1 MIDEAI
7 CNALYIL
14 RKRSIETRDV
24 RDQHRLVVL
33 SAPREH
39 RCHERNAEA
48 STLIAEKV
56 GEARRLVIFVLGQIG
71 VGELAGR
78 DKQEGDPEA
87 LKRAC
92 PGFFSVVG
100 CKIETRELPHGAPD
114 DGENKPK
121 EKVVSVGKGK
131 VALPEQPQFN
141 YRVLLAQ
148 FPNHRHHQSDDRNG
162 KECHDEVALKPVQ
175 PLAAIEHDFKAGEA
189 ERDQQNS
196 QVVNLQSSCL
206 ACSLYFLLEF
216 WRIRQQPTGQDQR
229 DDSDWDI
236 NEEDPAPRKTVGD
249 PATKRRSNSRGRHD
263 RHAIKRKSSRT
274 LGGRKRIY
282 EDRLLDWGQAS
293 SGDALAHSEKD
304 Q

>member
-87 LKRAC
+87 LNRAC

-100 CKIETRELPHGAPD
+100 CKIETREVPHGAPE
-114 DGENKPK
+114 DGETK
-121 EKVVSVGKGK
+121 
-131 VALPEQPQFN
+131 
-141 YRVLLAQ
+141 
-148 FPNHRHHQSDDRNG
+148 PNHPGHRNPLHQS
-162 KECHDEVALKPVQ
+162 HDQ
-175 PLAAIEHDFKAGEA
+175 
-189 ERDQQNS
+189 
-196 QVVNLQSSCL
+196 
-206 ACSLYFLLEF
+206 
-216 WRIRQQPTGQDQR
+216 
-229 DDSDWDI
+229 
-236 NEEDPAPRKTVGD
+236 
-249 PATKRRSNSRGRHD
+249 GRHNND
-263 RHAIKRKSSRT
+263 HHRART
-274 LGGRKRIY
+274 
-282 EDRLLDWGQAS
+282 
-293 SGDALAHSEKD
+293 
-304 Q
+304 